1 MKTKTLNTSLLV
13 LIIAFTSGSVLA
25 HPGGHADE
33 PMEHSQPAV
42 PAEPA
47 EKLPETV
54 GEIFKAIDNQQASLK
69 SALGEG
75 KLTTVQ
81 SHALT
86 INTLV
91 QHLVTKVPADHQ
103 ASVKEIAVRHAQIT
117 TDLVKASS
125 AGARKETEA
134 NVTKISGNIRA
145 LKTQAH

>member
-1 MKTKTLNTSLLV
+1 M
-13 LIIAFTSGSVLA
+13 
-25 HPGGHADE
+25 
-33 PMEHSQPAV
+33 
-42 PAEPA
+42 
-47 EKLPETV
+47 
-54 GEIFKAIDNQQASLK
+54 
-69 SALGEG
+69 GEG